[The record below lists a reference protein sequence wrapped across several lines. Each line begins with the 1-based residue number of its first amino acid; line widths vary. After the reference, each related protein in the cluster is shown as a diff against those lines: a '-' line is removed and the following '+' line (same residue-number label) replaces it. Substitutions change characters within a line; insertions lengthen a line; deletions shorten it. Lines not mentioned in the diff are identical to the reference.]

1 MSVRVSITGGERIKK
16 ALQKIVDTDIYVKA
30 GVLEGATTTD
40 GMSIAAY
47 AYWNEIG
54 TNDGRIPPRPFLR
67 QTVNDK
73 QSSWKAFLDNN
84 VDYNNIERDKCA
96 TVMGV
101 LGEIMVADIKATI
114 QRGNFTPNAESTRKA
129 KERRGKSEPG
139 HPLIDTGQLLEHGI
153 SSEVVK

>member
-1 MSVRVSITGGERIKK
+1 
-16 ALQKIVDTDIYVKA
+16 
-30 GVLEGATTTD
+30 
-40 GMSIAAY
+40 
-47 AYWNEIG
+47 
-54 TNDGRIPPRPFLR
+54 
-67 QTVNDK
+67 
-73 QSSWKAFLDNN
+73 
-84 VDYNNIERDKCA
+84 
-96 TVMGV
+96 MGV